1 MAKRRSDAMNASCV
15 RPNRSASMATL
26 SMHLRRGVVAMW
38 ARGLGVEVEEAQLLP
53 VIGEG
58 FFLEFGKGWRGVGRY
73 ALASVGFPLTRSNE
87 ID

>member
-26 SMHLRRGVVAMW
+26 SMHLRRGVVAIC

-53 VIGEG
+53 VIGDE
-58 FFLEFGKGWRGVGRY
+58 ERRGQQVEAVG
-73 ALASVGFPLTRSNE
+73 AGPAVGILGADRGGPERG
-87 ID
+87 